1 MSSTPVPRDAG
12 QQASAPENPPG
23 DLAETSGAAPDG
35 PAGAAAGTP
44 GPEGAPDGPAATP
57 GGMRRVAT
65 ASFIGTAIEFY
76 DYYIYG
82 TAAALVLNEA
92 FFPEL
97 SKTAGTLAT
106 LSTFAVGFA
115 ARPLGAAI
123 FGHFGDRVG
132 RKAVLV
138 TSLLM
143 MGLSTAC
150 IGLLPGYDT
159 LGVAAP
165 VLLVVLR
172 LIQGLGLGG
181 EWGGAALLAVEH
193 APKKK
198 RGLYAA
204 APQMGSPAGYFAAT
218 CTFLLMSSVLSDEAF
233 TSWGWRIPFLLSFVL
248 VAVGLVI
255 RLKISETPA
264 FAKVMDKR
272 ETAKAPLVEAF
283 RLHPREMLLGA
294 GMITVVYV
302 MFYTAATY
310 CMTYTTDTLGIP
322 KNHMLALTL
331 VAVVVLGLSTFFVAR
346 WSDRVGRRR
355 LIIAG
360 ALFGVVWGAVLF
372 PLLDTGNYVL
382 IAVALSG
389 ALLCMGI
396 IYGPAGAYMP
406 ELFSTRVRYSGAG
419 VSYNLG
425 GVLGG
430 AAAPLIVTALAENYS
445 PAVGGWF
452 MSSMALL
459 SLLCVLALPETGD
472 RDLDTV

>member
-1 MSSTPVPRDAG
+1 MPSSASPDVPEPATV
-12 QQASAPENPPG
+12 PG
-23 DLAETSGAAPDG
+23 VPT
-35 PAGAAAGTP
+35 
-44 GPEGAPDGPAATP
+44 GPAAPAPAAKGTSD
-57 GGMRRVAT
+57 MRRVAT

-82 TAAALVLNEA
+82 TAAALVLNDA

-97 SKTAGTLAT
+97 SETAGTLAT
-106 LSTFAVGFA
+106 LSTFAIGFA
-115 ARPLGAAI
+115 ARPLGAAV
-123 FGHFGDRVG
+123 FGHYGDRVG

-138 TSLLM
+138 VSLLM
-143 MGLSTAC
+143 MGLSTGL

-193 APKKK
+193 APRGK

-204 APQMGSPAGYFAAT
+204 APQMGSPVGYFAAT
-218 CTFLLMSSVLSDEAF
+218 VTFLLMSSVLSDDAF
-233 TSWGWRIPFLLSFVL
+233 DGWGWRIPFVL

-255 RLKISETPA
+255 RLRIAETPA
-264 FAKVMDKR
+264 FAKVTEQR
-272 ETAKAPLVEAF
+272 ETAKAPLLEAF
-283 RLHPREMLLGA
+283 RVHPKEMLLGA

-310 CMTYTTDTLGIP
+310 CMTYTTDDLGIP
-322 KNHMLALTL
+322 KNDMLMLTL
-331 VAVVVLGLSTFFVAR
+331 VAVVVLGVSTYAVAR

-355 LIIAG
+355 LIIGG
-360 ALFGVVWGAVLF
+360 AAFGVVWGAVLF
-372 PLLDTGNYVL
+372 PLLDTENYFL

-406 ELFSTRVRYSGAG
+406 ELFGTRMRYSGAG
-419 VSYNLG
+419 FSYNLG

-430 AAAPLIVTALAENYS
+430 AAAPLIVTALAESYS
-445 PAVGGWF
+445 ATVGGWF
-452 MSSMALL
+452 MSGMALL
-459 SLLCVLALPETGD
+459 SLACVLALPETRD
-472 RDLDTV
+472 RDLDAV

>member
-1 MSSTPVPRDAG
+1 MPS
-12 QQASAPENPPG
+12 SAPRPG
-23 DLAETSGAAPDG
+23 TATAPAAAPAD
-35 PAGAAAGTP
+35 
-44 GPEGAPDGPAATP
+44 
-57 GGMRRVAT
+57 MRRVAT

-82 TAAALVLNEA
+82 TAAALVLNDA
-92 FFPEL
+92 FFPDL
-97 SKTAGTLAT
+97 SETAGTLAT

-115 ARPLGAAI
+115 ARPLGAAV

-138 TSLLM
+138 VSLLM
-143 MGLSTAC
+143 MGLSTGL
-150 IGLLPGYDT
+150 IGLLPGYAT
-159 LGVAAP
+159 LGVWAP
-165 VLLVVLR
+165 ILLVTLR
-172 LIQGLGLGG
+172 VVQGLGLGG

-193 APKKK
+193 APKGK

-204 APQMGSPAGYFAAT
+204 APQMGSPVGYFAAT
-218 CTFLLMSSVLSDEAF
+218 LTFLIMSSTLGDEAF
-233 TSWGWRIPFLLSFVL
+233 DSWGWRIPFLLSFVL

-255 RLKISETPA
+255 RLKIAETPA
-264 FAKVMDKR
+264 FAKVTEKR
-272 ETAKAPLVEAF
+272 ETAKAPLIEAF
-283 RLHPREMLLGA
+283 RVHPKEMLLGA

-310 CMTYTTDTLGIP
+310 CMTYTTGDLGIP
-322 KNHMLALTL
+322 KNDMLMLTL
-331 VAVVVLGLSTFFVAR
+331 VAVTVLGLSTFFVAR
-346 WSDRVGRRR
+346 WSDRIGRRK

-360 ALFGVVWGAVLF
+360 AAFGVVWGAVLF

-406 ELFSTRVRYSGAG
+406 ELFGTRMRYSGAG
-419 VSYNLG
+419 FSYNLG

-445 PAVGGWF
+445 ATVGGWF
-452 MSSMALL
+452 MSAMALL
-459 SLLCVLALPETGD
+459 SLLCVLALPETGG
-472 RDLDTV
+472 RDLDTI

>member
-1 MSSTPVPRDAG
+1 MTEPAHLAA
-12 QQASAPENPPG
+12 ASANAVT
-23 DLAETSGAAPDG
+23 AES
-35 PAGAAAGTP
+35 
-44 GPEGAPDGPAATP
+44 P
-57 GGMRRVAT
+57 GGMRRIAT

-97 SKTAGTLAT
+97 SRTAGTLAT
-106 LSTFAVGFA
+106 LSTFAIGFA
-115 ARPLGAAI
+115 ARPIGAAV
-123 FGHFGDRVG
+123 FGHYGDRVG
-132 RKAVLV
+132 RKTVLV
-138 TSLLM
+138 VSLLM
-143 MGLSTAC
+143 MGLSTGL
-150 IGLLPGYDT
+150 IGLLPGYAT
-159 LGVAAP
+159 LGVWAP
-165 VLLVVLR
+165 VLLVLLR
-172 LIQGLGLGG
+172 VVQGLGLGG

-204 APQMGSPAGYFAAT
+204 APQMGSPVGYFAAT
-218 CTFLLMSSVLSDEAF
+218 VTFLLMSSVLDEGAF
-233 TSWGWRIPFLLSFVL
+233 ESWGWRILFLLSFVL
-248 VAVGLVI
+248 VAVGLAI

-264 FAKVMDKR
+264 FAKVVEER
-272 ETAKAPLVEAF
+272 GTTKAPLVEAF
-283 RLHPREMLLGA
+283 RRHPKEMLLGA

-310 CMTYTTDTLGIP
+310 CMTYTTGTLEIP
-322 KNHMLALTL
+322 KNDMLGLTL
-331 VAVVVLGLSTFFVAR
+331 VAVVVLGVSTFLVAR
-346 WSDRVGRRR
+346 WSDRVGRRK

-360 ALFGVVWGAVLF
+360 AAFGVVWGAVLF

-406 ELFSTRVRYSGAG
+406 ELFGTNMRYSGAG
-419 VSYNLG
+419 FSYNLG

-430 AAAPLIVTALAENYS
+430 AAAPLIVTALAEAYS
-445 PAVGGWF
+445 PSVGGWF
-452 MSSMALL
+452 MSAMALV
-459 SLLCVLALPETGD
+459 SLACVLALPETAE

>member
-1 MSSTPVPRDAG
+1 MSSSAPPGATADQPTTDA
-12 QQASAPENPPG
+12 ASAP
-23 DLAETSGAAPDG
+23 A
-35 PAGAAAGTP
+35 
-44 GPEGAPDGPAATP
+44 
-57 GGMRRVAT
+57 GMRRIAT
-65 ASFIGTAIEFY
+65 ASFVGTAIEFY

-82 TAAALVLNEA
+82 TAAALVLNDA

-97 SKTAGTLAT
+97 SKTAGTLAS

-138 TSLLM
+138 VSLLM
-143 MGLSTAC
+143 MGLSTGL
-150 IGLLPGYDT
+150 IGLLPGYAT
-159 LGVAAP
+159 LGVLAP
-165 VLLVVLR
+165 ILLVLLR
-172 LIQGLGLGG
+172 IIQGLGLGG

-193 APKKK
+193 APKNK

-204 APQMGSPAGYFAAT
+204 APQMGSPVGYFAAT
-218 CTFLLMSSVLSDEAF
+218 LTFLIMSSVLDDASFD
-233 TSWGWRIPFLLSFVL
+233 SWGWRIPFLLSFVL

-255 RLKISETPA
+255 RLKVAETPA
-264 FAKVMDKR
+264 FTKVTEQR
-272 ETAKAPLVEAF
+272 ETAKAPLAEAF
-283 RLHPREMLLGA
+283 RKHPREMLLGA

-310 CMTYTTDTLGIP
+310 CMTYTTDDLGIP
-322 KNHMLALTL
+322 KNDMLLLTL
-331 VAVVVLGLSTFFVAR
+331 VAVVVLGVSTYLVAR
-346 WSDRVGRRR
+346 WSDRVGRRK
-355 LIIAG
+355 LILGG
-360 ALFGVVWGAVLF
+360 AAFGIVWGAVLF
-372 PLLDTGNYVL
+372 PLLDTGNYLL

-396 IYGPAGAYMP
+396 IYGPAGAYLP
-406 ELFSTRVRYSGAG
+406 ELFGTRMRYSGAG
-419 VSYNLG
+419 FSYNLG

-445 PAVGGWF
+445 ASVGGWF
-452 MSSMALL
+452 MSAMALF
-459 SLLCVLALPETGD
+459 SLLCTLALPETKE

>member
-1 MSSTPVPRDAG
+1 MPSSASPDVPESGIPEPATTVPGATTAPTSPAAPSSTAKG
-12 QQASAPENPPG
+12 
-23 DLAETSGAAPDG
+23 TSD
-35 PAGAAAGTP
+35 
-44 GPEGAPDGPAATP
+44 
-57 GGMRRVAT
+57 MRRVAT

-82 TAAALVLNEA
+82 TAAALVLNDA

-97 SKTAGTLAT
+97 SETAGTLAT
-106 LSTFAVGFA
+106 LSTFAIGFA
-115 ARPLGAAI
+115 ARPLGAAV
-123 FGHFGDRVG
+123 FGHYGDRVG

-138 TSLLM
+138 VSLLM
-143 MGLSTAC
+143 MGLSTGL

-165 VLLVVLR
+165 ILLVVLR

-193 APKKK
+193 APRGK

-204 APQMGSPAGYFAAT
+204 APQMGSPVGYFGAT
-218 CTFLLMSSVLSDEAF
+218 VTFLLMSSVLSDEAF
-233 TSWGWRIPFLLSFVL
+233 DGWGWRIPFLLSFVL

-255 RLKISETPA
+255 RLRIAETPA
-264 FAKVMDKR
+264 FAKVTEQR
-272 ETAKAPLVEAF
+272 ETAKAPLLEAF
-283 RLHPREMLLGA
+283 RVHPKEMLLGA

-310 CMTYTTDTLGIP
+310 CMTYTTDDLGIP
-322 KNHMLALTL
+322 KNDMLMLTL
-331 VAVVVLGLSTFFVAR
+331 VAVVVLGVSTYAVAR
-346 WSDRVGRRR
+346 WSDRVGRRK
-355 LIIAG
+355 LIIGG
-360 ALFGVVWGAVLF
+360 AAFGVVWGAVLF
-372 PLLDTGNYVL
+372 PLLDTENYFL

-406 ELFSTRVRYSGAG
+406 ELFGTRMRYSGAG
-419 VSYNLG
+419 FSYNLG

-430 AAAPLIVTALAENYS
+430 AAAPLIVTALAESYS
-445 PAVGGWF
+445 ATVGGWF
-452 MSSMALL
+452 MSGMALL
-459 SLLCVLALPETGD
+459 SLACVLALPETRD
-472 RDLDTV
+472 RDLDAV

>member
-1 MSSTPVPRDAG
+1 MTEPAHLAA
-12 QQASAPENPPG
+12 ASANAVT
-23 DLAETSGAAPDG
+23 AES
-35 PAGAAAGTP
+35 
-44 GPEGAPDGPAATP
+44 P
-57 GGMRRVAT
+57 GGMRRIAT

-97 SKTAGTLAT
+97 SRTAGTLAT
-106 LSTFAVGFA
+106 LSTFAIGFA
-115 ARPLGAAI
+115 ARPIGAAV
-123 FGHFGDRVG
+123 FGHYGDRVG
-132 RKAVLV
+132 RKTVLV
-138 TSLLM
+138 VSLLM
-143 MGLSTAC
+143 MGLSTGL
-150 IGLLPGYDT
+150 IGLLPGYAT
-159 LGVAAP
+159 LGVWAP
-165 VLLVVLR
+165 VLLVLLR
-172 LIQGLGLGG
+172 VVQGLGLGG

-204 APQMGSPAGYFAAT
+204 APQMGSPVGYFAAT
-218 CTFLLMSSVLSDEAF
+218 VTFLLMSSVLDEGAF
-233 TSWGWRIPFLLSFVL
+233 ESWGWRIPFLLSFVL
-248 VAVGLVI
+248 VAVGLAI

-264 FAKVMDKR
+264 FAKVVEER
-272 ETAKAPLVEAF
+272 GTTKAPLVEAF
-283 RLHPREMLLGA
+283 RRHPKEMLLGA

-310 CMTYTTDTLGIP
+310 CMTYTTGTLEIP
-322 KNHMLALTL
+322 KNDMLGFTL
-331 VAVVVLGLSTFFVAR
+331 VAVVVLGVSTFLVAR
-346 WSDRVGRRR
+346 WSDRVGRRK

-360 ALFGVVWGAVLF
+360 AAFGVVWGAVLF

-406 ELFSTRVRYSGAG
+406 ELFGTNMRYSGAG
-419 VSYNLG
+419 FSYNLG

-430 AAAPLIVTALAENYS
+430 AAAPLIVTALAEAYS
-445 PAVGGWF
+445 PSVGGWF
-452 MSSMALL
+452 MSAMALV
-459 SLLCVLALPETGD
+459 SLACVLALPETAE

>member
-1 MSSTPVPRDAG
+1 M
-12 QQASAPENPPG
+12 ASAAPPG
-23 DLAETSGAAPDG
+23 RTQSGTAPAV
-35 PAGAAAGTP
+35 PPT
-44 GPEGAPDGPAATP
+44 
-57 GGMRRVAT
+57 GMRRIAT

-82 TAAALVLNEA
+82 TAAALVLNDA

-97 SKTAGTLAT
+97 SETAGTLAT

-123 FGHFGDRVG
+123 FGHYGDRVG

-138 TSLLM
+138 VSLLM
-143 MGLSTAC
+143 MGLSTGL

-165 VLLVVLR
+165 ILLVLLR

-193 APKKK
+193 APKEK

-204 APQMGSPAGYFAAT
+204 APQMGSPVGYFVAT
-218 CTFLLMSSVLSDEAF
+218 LTFLLMSSVLDDDAF
-233 TSWGWRIPFLLSFVL
+233 ESWGWRIPFLISFVL

-255 RLKISETPA
+255 RLKIAETPA
-264 FAKVMDKR
+264 FAKVTDRR
-272 ETAKAPLVEAF
+272 ETAKAPLAEAF
-283 RLHPREMLLGA
+283 RKHPREMLLGA

-310 CMTYTTDTLGIP
+310 CMTYTTDDLGIP
-322 KNHMLALTL
+322 KNHMLLLTL
-331 VAVVVLGLSTFFVAR
+331 VAVTVLGVSTYAVAR
-346 WSDRVGRRR
+346 WSDRLGRRR
-355 LIIAG
+355 LIVGG
-360 ALFGVVWGAVLF
+360 AAFGVVWGAVLF
-372 PLLDTGNYVL
+372 PLLDTGNYAL

-406 ELFSTRVRYSGAG
+406 ELFGTRMRYSGAG
-419 VSYNLG
+419 FSYNLG

-445 PAVGGWF
+445 ASVGGWF
-452 MSSMALL
+452 MSAMALL
-459 SLLCVLALPETGD
+459 SLLCALALPETKD
-472 RDLDTV
+472 RDLDTI

>member
-1 MSSTPVPRDAG
+1 MSTPARRVAG
-12 QQASAPENPPG
+12 Q
-23 DLAETSGAAPDG
+23 
-35 PAGAAAGTP
+35 
-44 GPEGAPDGPAATP
+44 AATPEAAESP
-57 GGMRRVAT
+57 GGMRRIAS

-92 FFPEL
+92 FFPDL
-97 SKTAGTLAT
+97 SPAAGTLAT

-123 FGHFGDRVG
+123 FGHYGDRVG
-132 RKAVLV
+132 RKTVLV
-138 TSLLM
+138 VSLLM
-143 MGLSTAC
+143 MGLSTGL

-165 VLLVVLR
+165 VLLVLLR
-172 LIQGLGLGG
+172 VVQGLGLGG

-193 APKKK
+193 APKGK

-218 CTFLLMSSVLSDEAF
+218 ITFLLMSALLDDDAF
-233 TSWGWRIPFLLSFVL
+233 ESWGWRIPFLLSFVL
-248 VAVGLVI
+248 VVVGLVI
-255 RLKISETPA
+255 RLKVAETPA
-264 FAKVMDKR
+264 FSKVMDER

-283 RLHPREMLLGA
+283 RRHPKEMLLGA

-310 CMTYTTDTLGIP
+310 CMTYTTDTLDIP
-322 KNHMLALTL
+322 KNDMLALTL

-355 LIIAG
+355 LIIGG
-360 ALFGVVWGAVLF
+360 AAFGVVWGAVLF

-382 IAVALSG
+382 IAVALGG

-406 ELFSTRVRYSGAG
+406 ELFGTKMRYSGAG
-419 VSYNLG
+419 FSYNLG

-430 AAAPLIVTALAENYS
+430 AAAPLIVTALAETYS

-452 MSSMALL
+452 MSGMALL
-459 SLLCVLALPETGD
+459 SLLCVLALPETKE
-472 RDLDTV
+472 RDLDRV

>member
-1 MSSTPVPRDAG
+1 MNSTAPPSS
-12 QQASAPENPPG
+12 
-23 DLAETSGAAPDG
+23 PD
-35 PAGAAAGTP
+35 
-44 GPEGAPDGPAATP
+44 PAATTAESP
-57 GGMRRVAT
+57 QGMRKIAT
-65 ASFIGTAIEFY
+65 ASFVGTAIEFY

-115 ARPLGAAI
+115 ARPIGAAI

-138 TSLLM
+138 VSLLM
-143 MGLSTAC
+143 MGLSTGL

-159 LGVAAP
+159 LGILAP
-165 VLLVVLR
+165 VLLVLLR

-193 APKKK
+193 APRKK

-204 APQMGSPAGYFAAT
+204 APQLGSPVGYFAAT
-218 CTFLLMSSVLSDEAF
+218 CTFLLLGVVMPDETF
-233 TSWGWRIPFLLSFVL
+233 ESWGWRIPFLLSFVL

-255 RLKISETPA
+255 RLRISETPA
-264 FAKVMDKR
+264 FAKAMER
-272 ETAKAPLVEAF
+272 HGSAKAPLAEAF
-283 RLHPREMLLGA
+283 RKHPKEMLLGA

-310 CMTYTTDTLGIP
+310 CMTYTTGTLGIP
-322 KNHMLALTL
+322 KNDMLALTL
-331 VAVVVLGLSTFFVAR
+331 VAVVVLGVSTYLVAK

-360 ALFGVVWGAVLF
+360 AAFGVVWGALIF

-382 IAVALSG
+382 IALALSG

-406 ELFSTRVRYSGAG
+406 ELFATRLRYSGAG
-419 VSYNLG
+419 FSYNLG

-430 AAAPLIVTALAENYS
+430 AVAPLVVTALAETYS
-445 PAVGGWF
+445 PSAGGWF
-452 MSSMALL
+452 MSAMALL
-459 SLLCVLALPETGD
+459 SLLCVLALPETRE
-472 RDLDTV
+472 RDLDQV

>member
-1 MSSTPVPRDAG
+1 
-12 QQASAPENPPG
+12 
-23 DLAETSGAAPDG
+23 
-35 PAGAAAGTP
+35 
-44 GPEGAPDGPAATP
+44 
-57 GGMRRVAT
+57 MRRVAT

-92 FFPEL
+92 FFPGL

-123 FGHFGDRVG
+123 FGHYGDRIG

-138 TSLLM
+138 VSLLM
-143 MGLSTAC
+143 MGLSTGA
-150 IGLLPGYDT
+150 IGLLPGYET
-159 LGVAAP
+159 IGVAAP
-165 VLLVVLR
+165 VLLVLLR

-193 APKKK
+193 APAKK

-204 APQMGSPAGYFAAT
+204 AAQMGSPVGYFAAT
-218 CTFLLMSSVLSDEAF
+218 VTFLLMSGLLGDEAF
-233 TSWGWRIPFLLSFVL
+233 EGWGWRIPFLLSFVL
-248 VAVGLVI
+248 VAVGLFI
-255 RLKISETPA
+255 RLKVAESPA
-264 FAKVMDKR
+264 FVKAAEKSEAAK
-272 ETAKAPLVEAF
+272 TPLMEAF
-283 RLHPREMLLGA
+283 RRHPKEMLLGA

-310 CMTYTTDTLGIP
+310 CMTYTTDTLEIP
-322 KNHMLALTL
+322 KNDMLALTL
-331 VAVVVLGLSTFFVAR
+331 VAVLVLGVSTFAVAK
-346 WSDRVGRRR
+346 WSDVIGRRK
-355 LIIAG
+355 LIIGG
-360 ALFGVVWGAVLF
+360 AAFGVVWGAVIF
-372 PLLDTGNYVL
+372 PLLDTGNYAL

-419 VSYNLG
+419 FSYNLG

-430 AAAPLIVTALAENYS
+430 AAAPLVVTALAESYS

-452 MSSMALL
+452 MSGMALL
-459 SLLCVLALPETGD
+459 SLVCVLALPETKD
-472 RDLDTV
+472 RDLDAV